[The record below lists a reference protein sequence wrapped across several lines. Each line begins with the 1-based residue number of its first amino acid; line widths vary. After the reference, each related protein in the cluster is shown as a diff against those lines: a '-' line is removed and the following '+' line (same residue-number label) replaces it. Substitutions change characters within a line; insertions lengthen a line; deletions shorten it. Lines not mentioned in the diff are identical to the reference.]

1 MLNIPSSYS
10 YLPVTQD
17 GGLKTATFEL
27 RTFLERF
34 GNGQS
39 MYIMFDA
46 TNTLVYDTNKNK
58 ELGKWFKRTHMFA
71 RFVVYSSS
79 FCFASVYVLS
89 CRSCSKQATSLSPT
103 ATNVVTKFATSV
115 AISTTESTKNTLIV
129 CSRQSKIG
137 SRPRAKIRLIS
148 ASGRIGPGSPKIR
161 CLIAK
166 AAWSS
171 SPIYGVIF
179 GKS

>member
-1 MLNIPSSYS
+1 MLNIRSSYS

-46 TNTLVYDTNKNK
+46 TNTLIYDTNKNE
-58 ELGKWFKRTHMFA
+58 ELRKWFKSLNSQFA

-79 FCFASVYVLS
+79 FCFTSVYVLS
-89 CRSCSKQATSLSPT
+89 CRSGYIP
-103 ATNVVTKFATSV
+103 
-115 AISTTESTKNTLIV
+115 ESDCNKHGN
-129 CSRQSKIG
+129 Q
-137 SRPRAKIRLIS
+137 IRI
-148 ASGRIGPGSPKIR
+148 SGRHFYDGKYKKHFDNLFSSVRDWLKATGEDPTNKRFGEDWARLTKDLLFDSEGSLKFKPD
-161 CLIAK
+161 L
-166 AAWSS
+166 
-171 SPIYGVIF
+171 
-179 GKS
+179 